1 MGKAFDTRILIVG
14 IVVVLGLLI
23 RPSAIPE
30 ITGSIPFIGSNAAH

>member
-23 RPSAIPE
+23 RPTALPE
-30 ITGSIPFIGSNAAH
+30 ITGSIPVIGSVIAH